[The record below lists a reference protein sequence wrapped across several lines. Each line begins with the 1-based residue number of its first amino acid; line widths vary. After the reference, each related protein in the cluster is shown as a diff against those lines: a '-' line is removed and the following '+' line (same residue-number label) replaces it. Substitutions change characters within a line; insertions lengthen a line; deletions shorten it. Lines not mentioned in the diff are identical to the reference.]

1 MKIKKLEIENDDF
14 KLYLDNLNSLF
25 AEYNNKE
32 NFLKK
37 KKKNK
42 KKKKKKKFYIFYLNK
57 KN

>member
-37 KKKNK
+37 KKKK
-42 KKKKKKKFYIFYLNK
+42 KKTKWKKKNFIFFK
-57 KN
+57 

>member
-37 KKKNK
+37 KKK
-42 KKKKKKKFYIFYLNK
+42 IRTE
-57 KN
+57 